1 MSSINVLMN
10 NLEKLKLL
18 KMKENINKYL
28 DMMSDGVKTPLE
40 AIDEMVQMEMK
51 YREDLAIVSCVKV
64 ANFPFQRSLQDFD
77 FSFQPS
83 LDRKKIE
90 DLATLRFIENCENII
105 ICGTPGVGK
114 THLAVGIGTE
124 AAKQRYSVYCI
135 SFHDL
140 IAQLRKAKYENR
152 LERRIKW
159 ICRYKLLIVDELGYE
174 KMDADTAN
182 LFFNLIAKR
191 YEKSST
197 IITTNLTFSKWP
209 EVFGDPVLT
218 NALLDRLLHHSS
230 VLNINGPSYRLKDQL
245 QFIVDED

>member
-1 MSSINVLMN
+1 MN
-10 NLEKLKLL
+10 NLEKLKLP

-40 AIDEMVQMEMK
+40 AIDEMAQLEMK
-51 YREDLAIVSCVKV
+51 YR
-64 ANFPFQRSLQDFD
+64 
-77 FSFQPS
+77 
-83 LDRKKIE
+83 E

-197 IITTNLTFSKWP
+197 IITTNLTFSKWA